1 MISHQRL
8 SKINEVVSN
17 TLSEVWNPD
26 LTFSSTRRNFTM
38 PSTNSR
44 PAIPSQIDILAGE
57 RMRAAGSGGSIP
69 MGYSEGS
76 RQAAIKRQKGS
87 GVAKNQTTSVELK
100 NDEKPEG
107 ENWIDKIQKVADVAT
122 LAGSFVPGLNVPSS
136 ILQAVSGAVD
146 FYQGQKTEGGLRAAQ
161 AALGALP
168 GGRLLSTAGGK
179 VAARGAVL
187 AGERAAAEEAL
198 RLAVPAGR
206 RRAQSALTAI
216 ERQIADLPPTTGL
229 KAKIPTWSSV
239 SDDLTKAAFKQAG
252 AKYIPTTGAKYIGGL
267 GLRAPSALMGGQ
279 AAVGGEAEQPDTERS
294 APSGV
299 PGQETPA
306 KPKHKQVEFEG
317 QMWDENLARE
327 LQRQRKRDAAVKA
340 EKLRTT
346 MRTPPRKPSGEVD
359 LEAWHTMTG
368 MKIPKTYDETKRA
381 IEVTKPYGYDPLEV
395 DPALRSRYEKVKQ
408 QVQQSM

>member
-1 MISHQRL
+1 MRFDNFDRL
-8 SKINEVVSN
+8 ERINIAIRQLNEA
-17 TLSEVWNPD
+17 D
-26 LTFSSTRRNFTM
+26 LTFSATRRNFTM
-38 PSTNSR
+38 PSVRGGS
-44 PAIPSQIDILAGE
+44 AVPSEADILAGE
-57 RMRAAGSGGSIP
+57 RMRVAGAGGRIP
-69 MGYSEGS
+69 KEYSES
-76 RQAAIKRQKGS
+76 ERQK
-87 GVAKNQTTSVELK
+87 QI
-100 NDEKPEG
+100 EKIRSTPTKSAPKEEKKQDQQG
-107 ENWIDKIQKVADVAT
+107 ENWVDKAQEIADIAT
-122 LAGSFVPGLNVPSS
+122 LAGSFVPVLNVPSS
-136 ILQAVSGAVD
+136 IVQAVSGAID
-146 FYQGQKTEGGLRAAQ
+146 FYQGQKTEGGLRGAQ

-187 AGERAAAEEAL
+187 AGEKAAAEEAL

-239 SDDLTKAAFKQAG
+239 SDDVTKAAFKQAG
-252 AKYIPTTGAKYIGGL
+252 AKYIPTTAAKYIGGL

-279 AAVGGEAEQPDTERS
+279 AAVGGEAEQPDTERA

-346 MRTPPRKPSGEVD
+346 MRTPPRKSSGEVD
-359 LEAWHTMTG
+359 IEAWHTMTG

-408 QVQQSM
+408 QVQQNM